1 MGAQQKPFAAAATSI
16 ETYKSN
22 NSLSSV
28 IAMTDRQT
36 QAHNNGKSQIESR
49 TNYKQNHY
57 VNNFQIKINAHWNR
71 NDLSKLQPHV
81 CKRANTHTH
90 THTIGRSKAKQK
102 IDENTKWIIQFK
114 QKTIELIFVIRKL
127 VGEKW
132 FVCVWLCLYCL
143 FVCTAQAHT
152 KIAFIYCMQT
162 LYIFTDSETISRS
175 LFALQQ
181 FLIIRFRDSVPMRAR
196 FSSLLSICCWLPP
209 VCFFFVVVHRTQ
221 IHSFRCHISIVIV
234 VSLMYDQIRQCHCL
248 CACLPL
254 NEVQQK
260 NQQQQQQRLS
270 INERGANGLKIQK
283 WKKKKTKLH
292 ISCACC
298 WLYRTN
304 RAMKKNSRKKRW
316 AWREHTPRVNHH
328 V

>member
-132 FVCVWLCLYCL
+132 FVCVIVFVLFICLHCSSPHENCIHL
-143 FVCTAQAHT
+143 LHANA
-152 KIAFIYCMQT
+152 
-162 LYIFTDSETISRS
+162 LYIYRLRNDFQVIICSSTISN
-175 LFALQQ
+175 
-181 FLIIRFRDSVPMRAR
+181 
-196 FSSLLSICCWLPP
+196 
-209 VCFFFVVVHRTQ
+209 
-221 IHSFRCHISIVIV
+221 HSFS
-234 VSLMYDQIRQCHCL
+234 
-248 CACLPL
+248 
-254 NEVQQK
+254 
-260 NQQQQQQRLS
+260 
-270 INERGANGLKIQK
+270 
-283 WKKKKTKLH
+283 W
-292 ISCACC
+292 
-298 WLYRTN
+298 
-304 RAMKKNSRKKRW
+304 
-316 AWREHTPRVNHH
+316 
-328 V
+328 

>member
-132 FVCVWLCLYCL
+132 FVCDC
-143 FVCTAQAHT
+143 VCTV
-152 KIAFIYCMQT
+152 Y
-162 LYIFTDSETISRS
+162 LS
-175 LFALQQ
+175 AL
-181 FLIIRFRDSVPMRAR
+181 LKPTRK
-196 FSSLLSICCWLPP
+196 L
-209 VCFFFVVVHRTQ
+209 
-221 IHSFRCHISIVIV
+221 HSFTACKRSI
-234 VSLMYDQIRQCHCL
+234 Y
-248 CACLPL
+248 LP
-254 NEVQQK
+254 
-260 NQQQQQQRLS
+260 
-270 INERGANGLKIQK
+270 
-283 WKKKKTKLH
+283 TP
-292 ISCACC
+292 
-298 WLYRTN
+298 
-304 RAMKKNSRKKRW
+304 KRFPG
-316 AWREHTPRVNHH
+316 HYLLFNNF
-328 V
+328 